1 MIEPHQKSDIKL
13 LLKSNDE
20 QTILDAIMH
29 MTFNVNDP
37 EWIQKKMH
45 RTN

>member
-1 MIEPHQKSDIKL
+1 MIEPHQKSDIEL

-20 QTILDAIMH
+20 QTILDAIMY

-37 EWIQKKMH
+37 E
-45 RTN
+45 